1 MSESL
6 RVRLVAAGV
15 LALVFVAGVTVGL
28 ALDRPLSQ
36 ALESMHA
43 EAGEVAEPDEDT
55 SEGSNTSRGWIIDRV
70 DLTEEQQVQVDSV
83 LAYYQ
88 GRMSELQSEYG
99 PRYRE
104 IVETSRES
112 IKAVLTEEQ
121 EALYDSLLR
130 ARDRRE

>member
-43 EAGEVAEPDEDT
+43 EAGEPAEPDGDT
-55 SEGSNTSRGWIIDRV
+55 GERSNTSGGWIIDRV
-70 DLTEEQQVQVDSV
+70 DLTEEQQVRVDSV

-88 GRMSELQSEYG
+88 DRMAELQSEYG

-112 IKAVLTEEQ
+112 IKALLTEEQ

-130 ARDRRE
+130 ARDGRE

>member
-6 RVRLVAAGV
+6 RVRLIAAGV
-15 LALVFVAGVTVGL
+15 LILVFVAGVTVGL

-43 EAGEVAEPDEDT
+43 QAGETAEPNEDAD
-55 SEGSNTSRGWIIDRV
+55 EGSNTSRGWIIDRV
-70 DLTEEQQVQVDSV
+70 DLTEGQQVQVDSV

-88 GRMSELQSEYG
+88 DRMAELQGEYA

-104 IVETSRES
+104 IVETTREA
-112 IKAVLTEEQ
+112 IKALLTDEQ

-130 ARDRRE
+130 ARDRRQ